1 MTDHV
6 VGWNTQE
13 NTLVIGAAG
22 EGTISP
28 TSVATDEI
36 VFPATQVPSAGANT
50 LDDYE
55 EGTWTPVLTIGT
67 PGDLS
72 VAYTTQSGTYRKVG
86 GLLFITGNIRTST
99 WTHTT
104 ASGTVNVTGLPFTST
119 ATYQHNFTTLWQGIT
134 KANYTHVYMRLA
146 AAASSMNVGVSG
158 SGRAA
163 DMAAAADAP
172 TGGTVRLNFSGC
184 YTVA

>member
-1 MTDHV
+1 
-6 VGWNTQE
+6 
-13 NTLVIGAAG
+13 
-22 EGTISP
+22 
-28 TSVATDEI
+28 
-36 VFPATQVPSAGANT
+36 
-50 LDDYE
+50 
-55 EGTWTPVLTIGT
+55 
-67 PGDLS
+67 
-72 VAYTTQSGTYRKVG
+72 
-86 GLLFITGNIRTST
+86 
-99 WTHTT
+99 
-104 ASGTVNVTGLPFTST
+104 LPFTST